1 MKKII
6 VYISII
12 ALAVNM
18 SSCSD
23 FLDLPS
29 KSKTDSQSVF
39 STIDKAEM
47 AVLACYT
54 GVWMQD
60 AWYKAQNGTDEMW
73 STESNSNANN
83 YAANYVLN
91 DQSCPT
97 GIYTTSYSSIERCNS
112 CLKGLRNMSLTGSD
126 ETKRQI
132 YIGEC
137 LAVRATCF
145 LNLIRYFGDVPYPT
159 IPVLDMS
166 TFSSSRVDRD
176 TIYDGIIADLQEAI
190 KVLPWYSEGFFS
202 TPERISKN
210 AAYGLLARTALYAA
224 GYALHWDLKTYDK
237 STLIVRRSL
246 DESRVKNLYTIAD
259 QACKAVIDKG
269 ENSLLPK
276 FETIFRSLNEGGVY
290 NPKEVMFEY
299 AEYGNTTN
307 GRVGYTNGLCI
318 HASNALYG
326 KTLPLQLIQPTFY
339 LSFDANDTRR
349 DVTVGNYSIDNA
361 GNDIAVP
368 YGALNLGKWRCNW
381 KASARTAT
389 LKTDVNWPILRY
401 SDVLLMYAEAENYLN
416 NGPTVAAKTAFEE
429 VRLRAFSGDKTKIGT
444 TPSTNDAFLKAIVKE
459 RSFELATEGWRRTDL
474 IRWNLLDETLTNTK
488 ENTQKIAKREA
499 PYDQLTTYR
508 AYKQQTSTAWKD
520 PLVALTYI
528 DFDHI
533 PSAEELS
540 ALSTQYGGTWT
551 WVNMFLTPNIAG
563 KTNSGIAGQSK
574 IIGYKENNNV
584 MPAWI
589 TELYRGYIKNQVE
602 LYTLS
607 TTAIID
613 INPGLAGQQ
622 HPAY

>member
-6 VYISII
+6 YI
-12 ALAVNM
+12 LTFVAVAI
-18 SSCSD
+18 SSTSCSD
-23 FLDLPS
+23 FLDLKS

-39 STIDKAEM
+39 SSIDKAQM
-47 AVLACYT
+47 AVIACYT

-60 AWYKAQNGTDEMW
+60 AWYKAQCGTDEIW
-73 STESNSNANN
+73 STENSSNSKNQ
-83 YAANYVLN
+83 AANYVLN
-91 DQSCPT
+91 DSSCPA

-112 CLKGLRNMSLTGSD
+112 CLKGLNGMTLTGSD

-137 LAVRATCF
+137 LAVRAACF

-176 TIYDGIIADLQEAI
+176 SIYDGIIADLQKAV
-190 KVLPWYSEGFFS
+190 KVLPWYSEGVFS

-224 GYALHWDLKTYDK
+224 GYSLRWDLKTYDK
-237 STLIVRRSL
+237 STLQMRRSL

-276 FETIFRSLNEGGVY
+276 FEDVFRAINEGGVY
-290 NPKEVMFEY
+290 NPKEVMFEI
-299 AEYGNTTN
+299 AEYGTTTN
-307 GRVGYTNGLCI
+307 DRIGYTNGLCI
-318 HASNALYG
+318 HASNPVYG

-349 DVTVGNYSIDNA
+349 DVTVGNYSIDNV
-361 GNDIAVP
+361 GNDIAVS
-368 YGALNLGKWRCNW
+368 YGALNQGKWRCNW
-381 KASARTAT
+381 KAGVRTST
-389 LKTDVNWPILRY
+389 SMTDVNWPILRY

-416 NGPTVAAKTAFEE
+416 NGPTASAISAYEQ
-429 VRLRAFSGDKTKIGT
+429 VRLRAFGGDKTKIGT
-444 TPSTNDAFLKAIVKE
+444 TPTTYDAFFKAIVKE

-474 IRWNLLDETLTNTK
+474 IRWNLLDETLTATK
-488 ENTQKIAKREA
+488 VNTQKLAKREA
-499 PYDQLTTYR
+499 PYDNIMTYR
-508 AYKQQTSTAWKD
+508 AYKQNTSTAWKD
-520 PLVALTYI
+520 PLVALTFV
-528 DFDHI
+528 DFNHQ
-533 PSAEELS
+533 PTSEELS
-540 ALSTQYGGTWT
+540 ALATQYGGTWT
-551 WVNMFLTPNIAG
+551 WTNMFTTPNIAG

-584 MPAWI
+584 MPVWI
-589 TELYRGYIKNQVE
+589 TELFRGYVKNQTE
-602 LYTLS
+602 LFTLS

-622 HPAY
+622 LPAY

>member
-1 MKKII
+1 MKKILYYLA
-6 VYISII
+6 VA
-12 ALAVNM
+12 ALAFNF

-29 KSKTDSQSVF
+29 KSKTDSESVF
-39 STIDKAEM
+39 SSIDKAEM

-60 AWYKAQNGTDEMW
+60 AWYKAQDGTDEMW
-73 STESNSNANN
+73 STESNSNARN

-97 GIYTTSYSSIERCNS
+97 GVYNTSYSSIERCNS
-112 CLKGLRNMSLTGSD
+112 CLKGLRGMSLSGDD

-159 IPVLDMS
+159 VPVLDMS

-176 TIYDGIIADLQEAI
+176 SIYDGIIADLQEAV

-237 STLIVRRSL
+237 STLQMRRPL
-246 DESRVKNLYTIAD
+246 DESRVKKLYTIAD
-259 QACKAVIDKG
+259 EACKAVVDKG
-269 ENSLLPK
+269 ENSLLSN
-276 FETIFRSLNEGGVY
+276 FEDVFRALNEGGVY
-290 NPKEVMFEY
+290 NPKEVMFEF

-307 GRVGYTNGLCI
+307 DRIGYTNGLCI
-318 HASNALYG
+318 HASNTLYG

-339 LSFDANDTRR
+339 LSFDPNDTRR
-349 DVTVGNYSIDNA
+349 DVTVGNYSIDNV
-361 GNDIAVP
+361 GNDIAIP
-368 YGALNLGKWRCNW
+368 YGALNQGKWRCDW
-381 KASARTAT
+381 KAGARTAT
-389 LKTDVNWPILRY
+389 LKTDVNWPMLRY

-416 NGPTVAAKTAFEE
+416 NGPTSAAVSAYEQ
-429 VRLRAFSGDKTKIGT
+429 VRLRAFGGDRTKIGT
-444 TPSTNDAFLKAIVKE
+444 TPTTYDAFFKAIVKE
-459 RSFELATEGWRRTDL
+459 RAFELATEGWRRTDL
-474 IRWNLLDETLTNTK
+474 IRWNLLDETLAETK
-488 ENTQKIAKREA
+488 ENTEKLAMREA
-499 PYDQLTTYR
+499 PYDKVMTYR
-508 AYKQQTSTAWKD
+508 AYKQTTSTSWKD
-520 PLVALTYI
+520 PLVGLTCV
-528 DFDHI
+528 DFDHQ
-533 PSAEELS
+533 PTDAELS
-540 ALSTQYGGTWT
+540 ELAAQYGGTWT
-551 WVNMFLTPNIAG
+551 WVNMFTTPNIAG
-563 KTNSGIAGQSK
+563 ITNSGIAGQSK
-574 IIGYKENNNV
+574 IMGYKENNNT

-589 TELYRGYIKNQVE
+589 TELYRGYVKNQTE

-613 INPGLAGQQ
+613 VNPGLAGEQ